1 MSRNAWT
8 VGLLFLGVLAGSV
21 NAVRAHE
28 DAPTEM
34 VVAPVLPVL
43 PVLEEVEQPPSCF
56 DSYDCVR
63 TVEHCLNRRCER
75 TTRPCHFNYECGGA
89 DTCRRGVCRR

>member
-1 MSRNAWT
+1 MKSR
-8 VGLLFLGVLAGSV
+8 GLLPVFILSLGISFSAVSFGSDEPQDSSLLGAESPMIQEEADVLV
-21 NAVRAHE
+21 
-28 DAPTEM
+28 
-34 VVAPVLPVL
+34 
-43 PVLEEVEQPPSCF
+43 SCF
-56 DSYDCVR
+56 DSYDCIS